1 MEVLSDL
8 YRTGQKEHPDGKRQG
23 LDLPEG
29 LNEEIDQGHHQD
41 VAEAAADERDP
52 GEPGGDEDLQEEE
65 GQGEAKVYASKGHG
79 NRFVL
84 CYHAGFC
91 KIKEAGP

>member
-8 YRTGQKEHPDGKRQG
+8 YHTGQKEHPDGDRQRS
-23 LDLPEG
+23 DRPEG

-52 GEPGGDEDLQEEE
+52 GESGGDEDLQEEE
-65 GQGEAKVYASKGHG
+65 GQGEAKVFASNAH
-79 NRFVL
+79 
-84 CYHAGFC
+84 
-91 KIKEAGP
+91 